1 MSVAGVSGN
10 EEDQDTINL
19 LRDITLFLLNS
30 STRPINYDVGHILF
44 STLLLAMRRGYIE
57 TERFP
62 EATANVIAYYAI
74 KPSSLAVNTQIDP
87 SIRESSSWIAE
98 IFEDSEDRHRDA
110 RAIKEVICVVLGM
123 KEVEG
128 TINSKIDA
136 EISEMVMEVRSAVLN
151 PFVAISTYSS
161 Y

>member
-1 MSVAGVSGN
+1 MSIAGVSGN
-10 EEDQDTINL
+10 EEDQDIINL
-19 LRDITLFLLNS
+19 LRDVTLFLLNS
-30 STRPINYDVGHILF
+30 STRPINYEVGHMLF

-62 EATANVIAYYAI
+62 EATANVIAYSL
-74 KPSSLAVNTQIDP
+74 PSNTQVDP

-98 IFEDSEDRHRDA
+98 IFEDSEDRHRDV

-128 TINSKIDA
+128 TINSKIDT
-136 EISEMVMEVRSAVLN
+136 EISEMVMEAGN
-151 PFVAISTYSS
+151 I
-161 Y
+161 

>member
-1 MSVAGVSGN
+1 MSIAGVSGN
-10 EEDQDTINL
+10 EEDQDIINL
-19 LRDITLFLLNS
+19 LRDVTLFLLNS
-30 STRPINYDVGHILF
+30 STRPINYEVGHML
-44 STLLLAMRRGYIE
+44 SMRRGYIE

-74 KPSSLAVNTQIDP
+74 KPSSLPSNTQVDP

-98 IFEDSEDRHRDA
+98 IFEDSEDRHRDV

-128 TINSKIDA
+128 TINSKIDT
-136 EISEMVMEVRSAVLN
+136 EISEMVMEAGN
-151 PFVAISTYSS
+151 I
-161 Y
+161 

>member
-1 MSVAGVSGN
+1 MSIAGVSGN
-10 EEDQDTINL
+10 EEDQDIINL
-19 LRDITLFLLNS
+19 LRDVTLFLLNS
-30 STRPINYDVGHILF
+30 STRPINYEVGHMLF
-44 STLLLAMRRGYIE
+44 STLHLAMRRGYIE

-74 KPSSLAVNTQIDP
+74 KPSSLPSNTQVDP

-98 IFEDSEDRHRDA
+98 IFEDSEDRHRDV

-128 TINSKIDA
+128 TINSKIDT
-136 EISEMVMEVRSAVLN
+136 EISEMVMEAGN
-151 PFVAISTYSS
+151 I
-161 Y
+161 